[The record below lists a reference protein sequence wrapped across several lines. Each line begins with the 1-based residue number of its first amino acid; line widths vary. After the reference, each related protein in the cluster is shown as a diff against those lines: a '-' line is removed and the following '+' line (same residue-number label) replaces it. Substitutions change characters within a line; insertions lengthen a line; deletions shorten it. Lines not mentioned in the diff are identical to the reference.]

1 MDGAMRTL
9 NLIAAIVAIFTA
21 ALPSFAKAGV
31 GTSGG
36 GHVVVCTGRSA
47 DSLGYVTLLDLYEA
61 QRVLNLTLRA
71 SRDSLESELQ
81 LLASQLQIVFG
92 NINGITA
99 PLTADGLLEW
109 WESRVQYIPGL
120 RTHTSDFGE
129 VPTLPVGCALEQIA
143 VYDDKHDVLQVNMG
157 LWDSLDDFNKAALIA
172 HEIIYRERRINDRE
186 SSSQVSR
193 FLVGRIFSTQELTDS
208 RSMLV
213 DYRQNH

>member
-1 MDGAMRTL
+1 MRTL
-9 NLIAAIVAIFTA
+9 NLITAIVAIFTA
-21 ALPSFAKAGV
+21 ALPSLAKAGV

-36 GHVVVCTGRSA
+36 GHVVVCTSRGA
-47 DSLGYVTLLDLYEA
+47 DALGYVTLLDLYEA

-71 SRDSLESELQ
+71 SRVSLEAELE
-81 LLASQLQIVFG
+81 LLAGQLQIVFG
-92 NINGITA
+92 NINGMPR
-99 PLTADGLLEW
+99 PLTADSLEEW

-120 RTHTSDFGE
+120 RAQTSDFGE
-129 VPTLPVGCALEQIA
+129 VPPLPKGCALEQIA
-143 VYDDKHDVLQVNMG
+143 IYDDKHDVLQVNMH

-193 FLVGRIFSTQELTDS
+193 FLVGRIFSTEELSDS
-208 RSMLV
+208 RSMLT

>member
-1 MDGAMRTL
+1 MRRTL
-9 NLIAAIVAIFTA
+9 NLIAAICTILCA
-21 ALPSFAKAGV
+21 ALPTFATAGV

-47 DSLGYVTLLDLYEA
+47 DALGYVTLLDLYEA

-71 SRDSLESELQ
+71 SRVSLEAELE
-81 LLASQLQIVFG
+81 LLANQLQVVFG
-92 NINGITA
+92 SLNGVAQPIS
-99 PLTADGLLEW
+99 ADSLLEW

-129 VPTLPVGCALEQIA
+129 VPALPVGCALEQIA
-143 VYDDKHDVLQVNMG
+143 VYDDKHDVLQVNMN

-172 HEIIYRERRINDRE
+172 HEIIYRERRLTDRE
-186 SSSQVSR
+186 SSSQISR
-193 FLVGRIFSTQELTDS
+193 FLVGRIFSTLELSDS
-208 RSMLV
+208 RTMLV